1 MKKSLIA
8 LAALAVVSAASAQ
21 STVTLSGSVALGLLT
36 NSTTTKAAQ
45 TTNIGVLDGSTS
57 NMFVFTASEDLGGGM
72 TATAV
77 IQNRVNEF
85 NADRATGDYFIN
97 VSGGFGQ
104 VRLGKYT
111 FNSNSNYNPFFT
123 RTVSRLDANAQ
134 AFLANN
140 VVQYSTPAFSG
151 LTATVAYVPEQSST
165 GKAGM
170 GAKAV
175 YAAGPLAVQIATSY
189 APVATANTV
198 EARVDSLGVSYDLG
212 AAKVFMTTFDQKAGA
227 SAALGAGVATVN
239 GVNNVALLNEKG
251 TSVGISVPMGALTL
265 KAGLMDR
272 KVNNAADDRS
282 SFGAEYSLSK
292 RTTLIAEL
300 GNSKTA
306 VTGANKRT
314 NYFIG
319 AQHTF

>member
-1 MKKSLIA
+1 M
-8 LAALAVVSAASAQ
+8 AAVTAASAQ
-21 STVTLSGSVALGLLT
+21 STVTLSGSVALGILT
-36 NSTTTKAAQ
+36 DGTTKATQ
-45 TTNIGVLDGSTS
+45 RTNVGVLDGSTS
-57 NMFVFTASEDLGGGM
+57 NMFVFTAKEDLGGGM
-72 TATAV
+72 EATAV

-85 NADRATGDYFIN
+85 NADRASGDYFIN

-104 VRLGKYT
+104 VRLGKFT
-111 FNSNSNYNPFFT
+111 FNSNSSFNPFNT
-123 RTVSRLDANAQ
+123 RTVSRLDGNAS

-140 VVQYSTPAFSG
+140 VVQYSSPAFSG
-151 LTATVAYVPEQSST
+151 LTATIAFVPEQSST
-165 GKAGM
+165 GTSGM
-170 GAKAV
+170 GAKV
-175 YAAGPLAVQIATSY
+175 NYAAGPLAVQLATST
-189 APVATANTV
+189 APNALTTGT

-212 AAKVFMTTFDQKAGA
+212 AAKLFMTTFDQRAGV
-227 SAALGAGVATVN
+227 SAALGAGVATTDRT
-239 GVNNVALLNEKG
+239 NNVALLAEKG
-251 TSVGISVPMGALTL
+251 TSIGITVPMGALTL

-272 KVNNAADDRS
+272 KVNDASLDRS

-300 GNSKTA
+300 GNSKAA